1 MSRLET
7 ELLSCAKTVNS
18 VLEGYIPNSSNADS
32 RLFDAMRYSTMAG
45 GKRLR
50 PFLVLKSAELFN
62 VPEEWSLPVAAA
74 IEMVHT
80 YSLVHDDLP
89 AMDDDDLR
97 RGQPTCHKQFDEA
110 TAILVGDAL
119 LTLAFEV
126 IALNGHPDPNI
137 RMRLSHQLAS
147 VAGGLGMVGGQVMD
161 LDAETRTLDIE
172 SIMFLQRQKTGAL
185 FRFSCQ
191 SGAILAERTQ
201 EDCQAM
207 EKYADCIGL
216 AFQIADDLLDI
227 EGSEEVIGKAV
238 GKDTVAGKETFV
250 SLLGSKE
257 ARRRAISLVNE
268 AASILEPFGKD
279 ADLLREVADYIV
291 TRKA

>member
-1 MSRLET
+1 MTRLET
-7 ELLSCAKTVNS
+7 ELFSCAKTVNS
-18 VLEGYIPNSSNADS
+18 VLESYIPNSANTDA
-32 RLFDAMRYSTMAG
+32 RLFNAMRYSTMAG

-50 PFLVLKSAELFN
+50 PFLVLKSAELFD

-126 IALNGHPDPNI
+126 IALYGHPDPSVRI
-137 RMRLSHQLAS
+137 KLSHQLAAA
-147 VAGGLGMVGGQVMD
+147 AGGLGMVGGQVMD
-161 LDAETRTLDIE
+161 LDAETKSLDIQ
-172 SIMFLQRQKTGAL
+172 SVMLLQRRKTGAL

-191 SGAILAERTQ
+191 SGAILARRSQ
-201 EDCQAM
+201 EDCEAL
-207 EKYADCIGL
+207 ERYADCIGL
-216 AFQIADDLLDI
+216 AFQIADDLLDV
-227 EGSEEVIGKAV
+227 EGSEESLGKAV
-238 GKDTVAGKETFV
+238 RKDIVAGKETFV
-250 SLLGSKE
+250 SLLGLKE
-257 ARRRAISLVNE
+257 ARRRAVSLVKE
-268 AASILEPFGKD
+268 ATLILEPFGKN
-279 ADLLREVADYIV
+279 ADLLREVADYII
-291 TRKA
+291 TRKT